1 MDVPMM
7 EKALLSQPLIHSKEL
22 QNSTNLALN
31 LPEHTLTLSQDKN
44 QAGGKEMEKVVGP
57 SAELQDTHM
66 PHCFTVYKMTWF
78 IV

>member
-44 QAGGKEMEKVVGP
+44 
-57 SAELQDTHM
+57 
-66 PHCFTVYKMTWF
+66 
-78 IV
+78 